1 MESTNA
7 DLLVL
12 GLGGTVDYE
21 ISWDNRIVEE
31 LVDLYK
37 IGLQDLTKSE
47 AISSERELV
56 CTVLSYM
63 ANSSGG
69 ETQVTDPRVVK
80 EFGDRFEK
88 RITLGGTGVRAALA
102 MQGFGVAATQHLV
115 SIDENVRRLLPANS
129 KYICSAD
136 SDSFDP
142 HLIIQFNEASAVK
155 VQDTIIRATKADR
168 IILTCDPP
176 NELLLIS
183 KELPA
188 ALMKARLFL
197 ISGFNSIHDEEV
209 LAQRLEQ
216 VKKDA
221 EVIQEGGLIFFE
233 DAGYHRPEF
242 RNIVMKSVS
251 QYCSFFSLNEEE
263 LQNYLG
269 RKVDFLSVDSVV
281 KALTEITTFI
291 PVPILIIHTKAWSAI
306 LGSGF
311 MKYQECVES
320 GMIMATTRYI
330 YGDSFSIENFE
341 STKKLPRNTDS
352 STLAKAINRGLGN
365 SGVFIPAYEVNC
377 LTPTTIG
384 LGDSFVG
391 GFLLELSRNIL

>member
-1 MESTNA
+1 MDSTNA

-31 LVDLYK
+31 LVVFYK
-37 IGLQDLTKSE
+37 IGLADLTKSE

-56 CTVLSYM
+56 CTVLSYL

-69 ETQVTDPRVVK
+69 ETQVTDAQVVK
-80 EFGDRFEK
+80 EFSDRFEK

-102 MQGFGVAATQHLV
+102 MQVFGVAATQHLV
-115 SIDENVRRLLPANS
+115 SIDENVRRLLPTHS
-129 KYICSAD
+129 KYICSAET
-136 SDSFDP
+136 DSFDP

-155 VQDTIIRATKADR
+155 VQDRVIRPTKADR

-183 KELPA
+183 KQLPA
-188 ALMKARLFL
+188 ALKKARLFL

-209 LAQRLEQ
+209 LTQRLAQ

-221 EVIQEGGLIFFE
+221 QQMQEGGLILFE

-242 RNIVMKSVS
+242 RTIVMKSVS
-251 QYCSFFSLNEEE
+251 QYCSLFSLNEEE

-269 RKVDFLSVDSVV
+269 RKIDFLSVDSVL
-281 KALTEITTFI
+281 KALAEISKLI

-306 LGSGF
+306 LGSEF
-311 MKYQECVES
+311 SKYQECVVS
-320 GMIMATTRYI
+320 GMVMATTRYI
-330 YGDSFSIENFE
+330 HGDAFSIENFE
-341 STKKLPRNTDS
+341 STRTLQRNVES
-352 STLAKAINRGLGN
+352 LILAKAINRELAD
-365 SGVFIPAYEVNC
+365 SGVFIPAYEVNS

>member
-63 ANSSGG
+63 ADSSGG

-80 EFGDRFEK
+80 EFSDRFEK
-88 RITLGGTGVRAALA
+88 RKTLGGTGVRAALA

-142 HLIIQFNEASAVK
+142 HLIIQ
-155 VQDTIIRATKADR
+155 
-168 IILTCDPP
+168 C
-176 NELLLIS
+176 
-183 KELPA
+183 
-188 ALMKARLFL
+188 
-197 ISGFNSIHDEEV
+197 
-209 LAQRLEQ
+209 
-216 VKKDA
+216 
-221 EVIQEGGLIFFE
+221 GL
-233 DAGYHRPEF
+233 
-242 RNIVMKSVS
+242 
-251 QYCSFFSLNEEE
+251 
-263 LQNYLG
+263 
-269 RKVDFLSVDSVV
+269 
-281 KALTEITTFI
+281 
-291 PVPILIIHTKAWSAI
+291 
-306 LGSGF
+306 
-311 MKYQECVES
+311 
-320 GMIMATTRYI
+320 
-330 YGDSFSIENFE
+330 
-341 STKKLPRNTDS
+341 
-352 STLAKAINRGLGN
+352 
-365 SGVFIPAYEVNC
+365 
-377 LTPTTIG
+377 
-384 LGDSFVG
+384 
-391 GFLLELSRNIL
+391 LSRKISARWR